1 MHIHF
6 LNLTTFRGI
15 CIKGIRLKNRGENI
29 ILNLFFVYYPYTQTR
44 VHVQFRKKN
53 ESYKVEKKCIQ
64 ITDFCIFNDGIM
76 HEIVLQEQSSFY
88 VVT

>member
-15 CIKGIRLKNRGENI
+15 CIKGIRLKNGGENT

-53 ESYKVEKKCIQ
+53 ESYKVEKNV
-64 ITDFCIFNDGIM
+64 FR
-76 HEIVLQEQSSFY
+76 
-88 VVT
+88 